1 MGKGKR
7 NRQTTAQRR
16 EREARRRQESDARNE
31 REAAEFGIKLPPKA
45 QRGAPA
51 PRPDFSEVDWEKLKA
66 KCPEDAR
73 KLLRS
78 MFIALIGER
87 AAHAKEFLPWGL
99 RPNRPHPQ
107 SRLAHDDA
115 AVTLEGEK
123 TLVSS
128 TALYPTMNASESLT
142 AAAEVIAFALTQ
154 GQMRTSATAALCR
167 IAMESSAKTIWL
179 ISETDTEERI
189 RRCYGF
195 LKGERGQQ
203 EGFEK
208 LEAAALEARSD
219 PMAEADLAEFE
230 KRRGREVE
238 RHAKI
243 AALPADAIIGPTGG
257 PMKFVENAEDWMD
270 KRLPRKPDPDLDRVM
285 HPRSAKAFYSLG
297 SGFVHGFKWLAG
309 YVFDNQ
315 ELDDSGLLAV
325 TLDAFGNALR
335 MTEAAVSLFE
345 AQSNG
350 PQPDPKRMRN
360 YPKSLADI
368 VSDLAA
374 DYRLPAD

>member
-1 MGKGKR
+1 
-7 NRQTTAQRR
+7 
-16 EREARRRQESDARNE
+16 
-31 REAAEFGIKLPPKA
+31 
-45 QRGAPA
+45 
-51 PRPDFSEVDWEKLKA
+51 
-66 KCPEDAR
+66 
-73 KLLRS
+73 

-87 AAHAKEFLPWGL
+87 AAHAKAFLPWGL

-107 SRLAHDDA
+107 SRLARDDA

-195 LKGERGQQ
+195 HKGERGQQ

-208 LEAAALEARSD
+208 LEPAALEARSD

-230 KRRGREVE
+230 KRRAREVE

-243 AALPADAIIGPTGG
+243 AAPADAITGPTGG
-257 PMKFVENAEDWMD
+257 PMKFVENAEVWMD
-270 KRLPRKPDPDLDRVM
+270 KRLPRKPDLDLDRVM

-309 YVFDNQ
+309 CVFDNH
-315 ELDDSGLLAV
+315 ELDDSGLLSV

-345 AQSNG
+345 AQSIG
-350 PQPDPKRMRN
+350 PLPDLKRSRN
-360 YPKSLADI
+360 YPKGLADI